1 MKRVTTMKGVCGA
14 ALLTLAMLTGCGG
27 QAGDEY
33 VGKWV
38 STINEKRSLTIERN
52 GDSFLIRETAPSMKG
67 KIRTRNLP
75 ATLQDGL
82 LQAPTGVGYV
92 SVAIDKATGNLTASG
107 DEYKR
112 E

>member
-1 MKRVTTMKGVCGA
+1 MKKGFCGTA
-14 ALLTLAMLTGCGG
+14 IMALVLLAGCGG

-52 GDSFLIRETAPSMKG
+52 GDSFLIRETAPTMMG

-75 ATLQDGL
+75 ATLHDGL

-107 DEYKR
+107 DEYRR